1 MTDGKRFLLPA
12 IFVSFALF
20 LLGVLVCYFWLLPK
34 TILFFFRD
42 TESLGWTPTWTVQ
55 QYYSFVTRFTIGF
68 GLAFEL
74 PVVVLVLVRFGL
86 ITYEFMARTRPYA
99 IVLIFILAT
108 IITPTPGRAHLDRHE
123 PADVSALRKLHL
135 DRLVHANAAQ
145 HELPLSRIAWPFPI
159 VCSSKFSHS
168 FSARSSVRSSTSAS
182 IVCRAIFPSIARADL
197 FVLPKKEI
205 PWHQNLPLISWL
217 VLRGR
222 CANCGNKIAF
232 RYFAVELITALLFL
246 ALWRSFPWQIA
257 IAYWVFISLLIIATF
272 VDFEHFII
280 PDEITLGGVAA
291 GIIASFILP
300 SLMSTDR
307 RLLAVAISA
316 GSAALGYAILW
327 LVLEGGKIAFGKK
340 RIRLKQ
346 PTAFT
351 WIRTGED
358 ADFVVGEERSLW
370 SDYFAREKDLLL
382 LHCDQ
387 ATIDDRSLGNV
398 TLQCRYDLVTVG
410 DETLSL
416 DKIDRISGVVREL
429 QIPREA
435 MGRGDLK
442 FLAAI
447 GAFLSWR
454 AVFFTIFA
462 GSLLGSVVGLTT
474 LMIGKRVWSAKLPFG
489 PYLAAGALIWMFF
502 GDSLLAKYVSLLSP

>member
-1 MTDGKRFLLPA
+1 
-12 IFVSFALF
+12 V
-20 LLGVLVCYFWLLPK
+20 
-34 TILFFFRD
+34 
-42 TESLGWTPTWTVQ
+42 
-55 QYYSFVTRFTIGF
+55 
-68 GLAFEL
+68 AF
-74 PVVVLVLVRFGL
+74 P
-86 ITYEFMARTRPYA
+86 
-99 IVLIFILAT
+99 
-108 IITPTPGRAHLDRHE
+108 
-123 PADVSALRKLHL
+123 
-135 DRLVHANAAQ
+135 DRLLFEIFAFVFGAVVGSFLNVCIYR
-145 HELPLSRIAWPFPI
+145 LPRDLSVNRPRR
-159 VCSSKFSHS
+159 S
-168 FSARSSVRSSTSAS
+168 F
-182 IVCRAIFPSIARADL
+182 CPSC
-197 FVLPKKEI
+197 KKEI
-205 PWHQNLPLISWL
+205 PWYQNVPLISWIA
-217 VLRGR
+217 LRGR
-222 CANCGNKIAF
+222 CANCGGKIAF
-232 RYFAVELITALLFL
+232 RYFAVELVTALLFL
-246 ALWRSFPWQIA
+246 VVWRSFPWQIA
-257 IAYWVFISLLIIATF
+257 IAYWVFISLLIVATF

-291 GIIASFILP
+291 GIVASFILP

-327 LVLEGGKIAFGKK
+327 LVLEGGKMAFGKK

-358 ADFVVGEERSLW
+358 ADFVVGEDRSLW

-382 LHCDQ
+382 LHCDE
-387 ATIDDRSLGNV
+387 AVIDDRALGNV
-398 TLQCRYDLVTVG
+398 TLQCRYDLVTVR

-416 DKIDRISGVVREL
+416 DKVDRISGVVREL

-454 AVFFTIFA
+454 AVLFTIFA

-502 GDSLLAKYVSLLSP
+502 GDSLIRWYAGLLNP